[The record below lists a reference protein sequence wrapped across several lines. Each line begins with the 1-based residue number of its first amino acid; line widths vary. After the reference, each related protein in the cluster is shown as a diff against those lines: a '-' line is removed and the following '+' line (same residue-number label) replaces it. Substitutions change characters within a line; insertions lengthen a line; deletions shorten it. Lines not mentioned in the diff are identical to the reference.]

1 MSYRIQRI
9 NQLIKIQISQ
19 ILLKEF
25 DFPSQTLVTIS
36 RVETSKDLRD
46 CKIFV
51 STLLEKDSQKIIN
64 FLNRR
69 SHFFYKKLRKIL
81 KMKIIPDCHFKKEEK
96 IQKAD
101 RIEEILEKL
110 KKEEK

>member
-1 MSYRIQRI
+1 MTKRNQRV
-9 NQLIKIQISQ
+9 NQVIRAQISQ

-25 DFPSQTLVTIS
+25 DFPLEILVTIT
-36 RVETSKDLRD
+36 RVETSKNLRD
-46 CKIFV
+46 CKIYV
-51 STLLEKDSQKIIN
+51 SVLPEKDSQKIIN

-69 SHFFYKKLRKIL
+69 SHLFYKKLRKIL